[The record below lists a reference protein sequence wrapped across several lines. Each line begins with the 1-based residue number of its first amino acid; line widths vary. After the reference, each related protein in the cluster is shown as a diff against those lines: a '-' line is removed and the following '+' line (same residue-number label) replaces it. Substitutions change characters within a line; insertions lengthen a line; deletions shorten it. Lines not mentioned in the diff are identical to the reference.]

1 MDFELADWDDL
12 RRASRGTRAEAKGT
26 MRGATL
32 CLCLGLAGCLPITA
46 ALWSQLSARAEE
58 PVACATNDE
67 CDLAW
72 QKAIEWVSK
81 RCAFKIQTQTE
92 DLVETEGPL
101 PAPSNDVAC
110 RLDRVPTGEAGSA
123 RLEITARCGNYFG
136 CIPEPLYLRAAFH
149 DEMRAAIAAGRM
161 PAEPPHG

>member
-1 MDFELADWDDL
+1 
-12 RRASRGTRAEAKGT
+12 

-32 CLCLGLAGCLPITA
+32 GLCLGLAGCLPITVA
-46 ALWSQLSARAEE
+46 SWCQLSERAKE
-58 PVACATNDE
+58 PVACATRDE
-67 CDLAW
+67 CDVAW

-92 DLVETEGPL
+92 DLVVTEGPL

-110 RLDRVPTGEAGSA
+110 RLDRVPAAEADSA
-123 RLEITARCGNYFG
+123 QIEITARCGNYFG

-149 DEMRAAIAAGRM
+149 EEMRAAIAAARLPGD
-161 PAEPPHG
+161 PPHG